1 MKTTRGRSLASSH
14 STLDVVKS
22 NRLPSLPELEN
33 LIVVL
38 VRPRNPLNIGAAA
51 RAMTNFGAR
60 HLRLVNPYA
69 VAFREARSAVGA
81 ADVLK
86 NAEECK
92 IVADAVADCALVVGT
107 TAVRNRVLQHPLH
120 RLDGAAGMI
129 RDRLA
134 IGRVALLF
142 GSEKIGLTNHDFS
155 HCHWL
160 LNVPTREDHI
170 SMNLGQAVAVCL
182 YELARGTTTESS
194 KEETHPATTGERE
207 KIVESLLEALHR
219 SGYVKPGNDA
229 VSEKKLRRLVLRL
242 SLDAMDAKVLLGM
255 ARQIVWKLR
264 QTFSCEDA
272 KPSRASRRPKTD
284 D

>member
-1 MKTTRGRSLASSH
+1 VKTSRGASLASCH
-14 STLDVVKS
+14 PALDVVKS
-22 NRLPSLPELEN
+22 DRLPSHPELEN

-51 RAMTNFGAR
+51 RAMTNFGVR

-81 ADVLK
+81 SDVLS
-86 NAEECK
+86 NAKECK
-92 IVADAVADCALVVGT
+92 TVADAVADCAVVVGT
-107 TAVRNRVLQHPLH
+107 TAVRNRALQHELH

-129 RDRLA
+129 RDQLA
-134 IGRVALLF
+134 TGRVALLF
-142 GSEKIGLTNHDFS
+142 GSENIGLTNDDFS

-160 LNVPTREDHI
+160 LNVPTRQDHI

-182 YELARGTTTESS
+182 YELARGTATESA
-194 KEETHPATTGERE
+194 KEETHPASTGERE
-207 KIVESLLEALHR
+207 QIVESLLEALHR

-242 SLDAMDAKVLLGM
+242 NMEALDAKVLLGM
-255 ARQIVWKLR
+255 TRQIVWKLR
-264 QTFSCEDA
+264 QGISDEEA
-272 KPSRASRRPKTD
+272 KTGRLSRRPKTD